1 MNEYALPSL
10 AGRPP
15 QSALD
20 AISRARPTKGDD
32 GSVRDFI
39 ALSAR
44 RGLAPKSG
52 HSILASIGRGAVSLP
67 RTQPVPAAHTAQESL
82 PTAGTVG
89 QRNVNSVEKGG
100 QDGLG
105 IARGEA

>member
-1 MNEYALPSL
+1 MNAMPTPASL
-10 AGRPP
+10 PP
-15 QSALD
+15 QSTFD

-52 HSILASIGRGAVSLP
+52 HSILAEIGRGAVPLSKVPPATAAQAAQDSLP
-67 RTQPVPAAHTAQESL
+67 SD
-82 PTAGTVG
+82 GTVG
-89 QRNVNSVEKGG
+89 QRNIHNAEKGG

-105 IARGEA
+105 IENRAT